1 MKDLII
7 INSYTPDY
15 EREELLR
22 SFVKQIDKTDFDLMV
37 VSHSRLPDDLYEIVD
52 FFIFDQENELKYD
65 LYSKMEI
72 FWKNSNLGIKT
83 TEAKP
88 FNHSIAAYKLFF
100 VGINNAKNLGYKKA
114 HVIEYDTSL
123 KDMSFFE
130 DNSKLLED
138 HSIVYYANPVNSTPA
153 LVSFPMSYNID
164 ELHKGW
170 FTFQKEEILKGPF
183 KTLEDWELKMVTE
196 QSNTYAKSS
205 DDLYSENIT
214 INLYCAFGEDIWI
227 CPVVDEENNLNL
239 FINNIKN
246 KDTLDV
252 KVVINETIMK
262 KINTK
267 PYHWSYLSLI
277 SYKDINTLL
286 IIKDQKEI
294 IKYNFTQINKEDYK
308 KMNIIYKRNNDKKL

>member
-52 FFIFDQENELKYD
+52 FFIFDKENELKYD
-65 LYSKMEI
+65 LYSKMET
-72 FWKNSNLGIKT
+72 WWGNSNLGIKT

-88 FNHSIAAYKLFF
+88 FNHNIAAYKLFF

-130 DNSKLLED
+130 DNSKLLDEY
-138 HSIVYYANPVNSTPA
+138 SIVYYKNPVNITPV

-164 ELHKGW
+164 ELHEGW
-170 FTFQKEEILKGPF
+170 FTFQKEEILRGPI
-183 KTLEDWELKMVTE
+183 KTLEDWEFKMVTE

-205 DDLYSENIT
+205 DDLHSEDIT
-214 INLYCAFGEDIWI
+214 INLYCAFGEEIWT

-239 FINNIKN
+239 FNNNIQ

-252 KVVINETIMK
+252 KVVINETIIK
-262 KINTK
+262 NINTK
-267 PYHWSYLSLI
+267 PYNWSCLPLI

-294 IKYNFTQINKEDYK
+294 IKYDFTQINKEDYK
-308 KMNIIYKRNNDKKL
+308 KMNRIKYKK